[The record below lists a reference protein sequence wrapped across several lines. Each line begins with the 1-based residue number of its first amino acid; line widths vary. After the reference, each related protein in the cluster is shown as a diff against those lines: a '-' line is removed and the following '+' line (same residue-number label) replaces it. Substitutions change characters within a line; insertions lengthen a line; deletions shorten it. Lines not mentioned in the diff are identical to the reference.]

1 MRSSLIKRVIN
12 SLVAHYRPFNLLSPE
27 RIPEISNIARF
38 MELRNGEIFQLRLG
52 KSRDYLFVVEGGVD
66 VILPGGIVSLVNAKE
81 QRSRSFTLPCAPG
94 TCTLVARDGALVAHV
109 DREMLDKLISW
120 DEVVQM
126 YEDDVDQ
133 EMYWRLN
140 MLRNSLVL
148 RSLPLEHVEAAFK
161 RMNVEQVEAGQDVI
175 RAGDDAD
182 TFYIL
187 TSGKAEMWQPNFYD
201 DQLRL
206 VDEVTVGG
214 NFGNEALIS
223 GYKYSVTVRMAEDG
237 TLLSL
242 KKSDFQTIVGKHLVK
257 TVNTSIAKSMLDSGY
272 KLLDVRYEEE
282 FLENYIPG
290 AKLIPLVE
298 LRKRIDE
305 LDGHSKYVVYCHS
318 GNRSAVAAMILS
330 QHNIESVSL
339 EGGIRDW
346 PYELADD
353 SAAA

>member
-1 MRSSLIKRVIN
+1 MRGSKIKRVIN
-12 SLVAHYRPFNLLSPE
+12 TLVAHYRPFNLLSPE
-27 RIPEISNIARF
+27 RIPEIADIARF
-38 MELRNGEIFQLRLG
+38 IELRNGEIFQIRLG
-52 KSRDYLFVVEGGVD
+52 KSRDYLFVVEGSID
-66 VILPGGIVSLVNAKE
+66 VILTGGIVSLVNAKE
-81 QRSRSFTLPCAPG
+81 QRSRSFTLPCEPG
-94 TCTLVARDGALVAHV
+94 TCTLVARGEALICHV

-126 YEDDVDQ
+126 HEDDADQ

-161 RMNVEQVEAGQDVI
+161 RMSVEQVQAGQEVI
-175 RAGDDAD
+175 RAGEDAD

-187 TSGKAEMWQPNFYD
+187 TSGKAEMWQPSLHD
-201 DQLRL
+201 DQMCL

-223 GYKYSVTVRMAEDG
+223 GFRYSVTVRMAEDG

-242 KKSDFQTIVGKHLVK
+242 KKSDFQSIVGKHLVR
-257 TVNTSIAKSMLDSGY
+257 TVNTTIAKSMLDSGY

-282 FLENYIPG
+282 YQENFIPG

-305 LDGHSKYVVYCHS
+305 LDQHSKYVVYCHS

-346 PYELADD
+346 PYDLADD